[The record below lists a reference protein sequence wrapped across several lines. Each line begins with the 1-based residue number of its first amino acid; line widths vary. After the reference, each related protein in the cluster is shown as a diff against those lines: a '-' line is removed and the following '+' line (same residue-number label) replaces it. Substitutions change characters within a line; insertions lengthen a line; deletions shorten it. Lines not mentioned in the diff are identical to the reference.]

1 MSRPSLV
8 IALAVTMA
16 ASACH
21 YDPHPWPKPGEASAD
36 ALERMLSQ
44 RDSLQDAANDLV
56 AVTTAMRDAVQQAYP
71 AATWTAT
78 SNGGQAG
85 CPPPFV
91 FLSGKI
97 YQLPNWQSPAPVSP
111 AGAHAVVKAATDVLK
126 AHGVSKVDVHTG
138 RSVSGALPS
147 DHGLLGVAIEAPSG
161 SNPPDMVVSG
171 ATGCHHLGTGPGP
184 WDTPPT
190 PTPKS

>member
-8 IALAVTMA
+8 IALVVATS

-21 YDPHPWPKPGEASAD
+21 YDPHPWPKPGEASANT
-36 ALERMLSQ
+36 LERMLNQ

-56 AVTTAMRDAVQQAYP
+56 AVTAAMRDAVQQAYP

-78 SNGGQAG
+78 SNGDQAG

-97 YQLPNWQSPAPVSP
+97 YQLPNWQSPAPASP
-111 AGAHAVVKAATDVLK
+111 AGAHAVVKAATEVLE

-138 RSVSGALPS
+138 RSVSGALPR
-147 DHGLLGVAIEAPSG
+147 DHGVLGFAIEASLG
-161 SNPPDMVVSG
+161 SNRPDMVVSG
-171 ATGCHHLGTGPGP
+171 ATGCHHVASGPGP
-184 WDTPPT
+184 WNTSAMPT
-190 PTPKS
+190 S